1 MFDVL
6 HTSQSFDASDV
17 VIDTGRLM
25 LRRWRESDAE
35 ALYRYAS
42 DGRVSEMAMWP
53 RHTSVEMSRRVI
65 TEYFIPNSF
74 NFAMVLEA
82 TGEPIGC
89 IGLVPEGDEN
99 CPASA
104 GEREVGYWI
113 GWPYWGRG
121 LATEALRA
129 LIGWVWA
136 CSGGR
141 YAAAHRRSP
150 QRRLAA
156 CGSEVWIHP
165 SGRYLP
171 RRRHPDPAFP
181 TQHCSL
187 AVGDPSCGGGEEPLY
202 GSVADGRRV
211 RRDDH
216 EVSLPGQPLCGLG
229 RWM

>member
-6 HTSQSFDASDV
+6 HTSQPFDASDV

-35 ALYRYAS
+35 ALYSYAS

-74 NFAMVLEA
+74 NFAMVLKA
-82 TGEPIGC
+82 TGEPIGY

-99 CPASA
+99 CPASV

-121 LATEALRA
+121 LTTEALRA
-129 LIGWVWA
+129 LIDWCGRVPEVDTLLLTA
-136 CSGGR
+136 DLRNVASQCVAQKCGFIHLDDIYRDGGT
-141 YAAAHRRSP
+141 P
-150 QRRLAA
+150 IRLFRL
-156 CGSEVWIHP
+156 GI
-165 SGRYLP
+165 
-171 RRRHPDPAFP
+171 
-181 TQHCSL
+181 
-187 AVGDPSCGGGEEPLY
+187 
-202 GSVADGRRV
+202 VASR
-211 RRDDH
+211 
-216 EVSLPGQPLCGLG
+216 L
-229 RWM
+229 